1 VNDFPKSRDLKPNI
15 IFQRIFSEMAKIRH
29 KKITEYLVSQKE
41 IHLIYK
47 KYCIKKGIEHDR

>member
-1 VNDFPKSRDLKPNI
+1 MIFRKAGNLRPNI

-47 KYCIKKGIEHDR
+47 KYCIKKE

>member
-1 VNDFPKSRDLKPNI
+1 MIFQKAGNLRPNI
-15 IFQRIFSEMAKIRH
+15 IFQRIFSE

-47 KYCIKKGIEHDR
+47 KYCIKKE